1 MPAHH
6 KKNQVIYLPCE
17 EMQYVK
23 MHVYNPWKEVFLGTE
38 IAKAHTISLHGLKKK
53 NGEAVIIMP

>member
-23 MHVYNPWKEVFLGTE
+23 IHVYNPWKEVFLGTE
-38 IAKAHTISLHGLKKK
+38 IVKAHTISLHGLKKK
-53 NGEAVIIMP
+53 MVKQL